1 MTARMATMKRGRR
14 LGVVGA
20 AFALATMALAGGAT
34 VASASP
40 ADSAL
45 ADALFRDGKAL
56 EAKGDHVAACPKFEE
71 SYRLDPKVGTLLNMA
86 ACHEEIGK
94 IGTAWGEFNEAAAEA
109 RAQKTAARETYARK
123 HAAAL
128 EAKLSKVTFV
138 TVDPAD
144 RDLTLQLDGKDLGS
158 APLGTPLPL
167 DPGPHELVAHADG
180 RDPYSTRV
188 TVPVGPATQTVTIP
202 HLEKSKVVA
211 VAVLPAG
218 SGAGVAN
225 GQTTTSF
232 SGSGTPG
239 VDQAARP
246 GSWHKP
252 VGITSLVVG
261 GVAIAVA
268 GTFGGLALSKH
279 SDGNDLCNSQ
289 DQCTGDGKSK
299 QDSARTFAAVSTAT
313 AVVGGLGVVLGV
325 IFLVTTPHGDPASA
339 SSGGSPSQMW
349 FRPSVARG
357 GGTAEWGVSF

>member
-20 AFALATMALAGGAT
+20 AFALTTTALASGAT

-56 EAKGDHVAACPKFEE
+56 EAKGANVAACPKFVE

-86 ACHEEIGK
+86 ACHEKIGK
-94 IGTAWGEFNEAAAEA
+94 VGTAWGEFNEAAAEA
-109 RAQKTAARETYARK
+109 RAQKTVARETYAKK

-202 HLEKSKVVA
+202 HLEKTKVVA
-211 VAVLPAG
+211 PVVALGTGP
-218 SGAGVAN
+218 GVVS
-225 GQTTTSF
+225 GQTTTSMTRA
-232 SGSGTPG
+232 GTPST
-239 VDQAARP
+239 DEAARP

-279 SDGNDLCNSQ
+279 NDGNDLCNAQ
-289 DQCTGDGKSK
+289 DQCTGDGKTK

-313 AVVGGLGVVLGV
+313 AVVGGVGVALGV
-325 IFLVTTPHGDPASA
+325 IFLVTTPHADSASA
-339 SSGGSPSQMW
+339 SSGSSPGQMW